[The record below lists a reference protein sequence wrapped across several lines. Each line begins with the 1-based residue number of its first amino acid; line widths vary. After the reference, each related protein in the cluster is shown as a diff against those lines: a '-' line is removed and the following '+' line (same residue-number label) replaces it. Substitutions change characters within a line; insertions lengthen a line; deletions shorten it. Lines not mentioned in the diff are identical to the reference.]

1 MAAEGISGGPT
12 EGAAPAEGVDRP
24 AADDARPAA
33 ERPRPAFYALA
44 PGGLRDVVNVLHPPY
59 TLWHVANVALGAAV
73 AVHVYPV
80 RVAAAVGAFFLAVGI
95 GAHCLDELNGR
106 PLGTRL
112 SQRALA
118 AMAVGGLG
126 GALAIGIVGV
136 FVVSPTLIPLIL
148 FGAFIAPAYNLELF
162 GGRFHTDFWLAA
174 SWGGFSAL
182 TGWWVN
188 ALGVHSVREALAAA
202 AVVLACYTLTRVQR
216 RLSTPVREL
225 RRRTVAVEGEQR
237 LADGTV
243 RQIDRDLMTGPL
255 DGGLR
260 GLSLAVPLLAFAA
273 LVVRL

>member
-1 MAAEGISGGPT
+1 MAAE
-12 EGAAPAEGVDRP
+12 RP
-24 AADDARPAA
+24 
-33 ERPRPAFYALA
+33 PRPAFYALA
-44 PGGLRDVVNVLHPPY
+44 PGGVRDVVNVLHPPY

-73 AVHVYPV
+73 AAHVYPV
-80 RVAAAVGAFFLAVGI
+80 RVAAAVAAFFLAVGV

-106 PLGTRL
+106 PLGTQL
-112 SQRALA
+112 SRRTLI

-136 FVVSPTLIPLIL
+136 FVISPTLIPLII

-188 ALGVHSVREALAAA
+188 ALGVHSVREGIAAA

-216 RLSTPVREL
+216 VLSTPVREL
-225 RRRTVAVEGEQR
+225 RRRTESVTGEQR
-237 LADGTV
+237 LTDGRV
-243 RQIDRDLMTGPL
+243 RALDRESLAAPL
-255 DGGLR
+255 DTALR
-260 GLSLAVPLLAFAA
+260 WLSAVVPLLAVAA
-273 LVVRL
+273 LALRL